1 MHCMT
6 VWLLL
11 GCVPVH
17 GGTGRSFRSISQ
29 GDRSMSPKLTGTCR
43 TSTVMALFC
52 IKPTATLI
60 SDAKRAELLRCL
72 LDTGSSLD
80 LSAVNAL
87 LQTPAHC
94 AVQSRSLE
102 VLKVG

>member
-1 MHCMT
+1 
-6 VWLLL
+6 
-11 GCVPVH
+11 
-17 GGTGRSFRSISQ
+17 
-29 GDRSMSPKLTGTCR
+29 MSPKLTGTCR